1 MMQRSLILIT
11 LSTFANFASCQSLI
25 KGFEALE
32 IHNYFK
38 AKHVFE
44 KNLKRNPS
52 LAAFGLAE
60 IYARNNNPFYNIDSA
75 LSTIQKAY
83 ETFESTKPKKQKK
96 FAKFGFDLEHLN
108 ALRQNIFTLHFVKA
122 KSINTESAYQE
133 FIQLNTMAQEIERAV
148 FLRDSCAFFSA
159 LNDEKSDALQSFLDK
174 YPSSVFAERALNM
187 FYQLQYE
194 EQTDPNNQESFLAF
208 KENFPNNPYGTSAEI
223 KLFNFAK
230 ETNSIAAFLDFIKNN
245 PNSTYTKEAWRHIYR
260 LHINENG
267 MANLQTFK
275 KEHPGYP
282 FQKELD
288 KEIKLLQTQLFPFVQ
303 NNLWG
308 FIDHDGRVVI
318 EPKYAFADFFS
329 QGRALVLKNEK
340 YGFIDVLGNE
350 IIVPQFNDAYTF
362 KYNMCIVIT
371 NEKKTGLMD
380 LFGNWLVQPK
390 YDDIM
395 IINPNKVWLQ
405 SQQGYQL
412 FDVNKNII
420 HPTIFTE
427 ITEFHNNYCLVF
439 DQDKQMIIDLNGN
452 TSFATD
458 NALERFGDFFIL
470 DAQDSLAVIDET
482 GKVILPYHNYK
493 FGNHNTKGLT
503 PFVLNDKIGYINQDL
518 EIIIAPKFDV
528 FPNWKMFANFNNS
541 FAKAYNAKSK
551 KFGLINDAGQWSIQ
565 AKYNDISFFSDK
577 IAVLHKKWEFI
588 DKNEKKLN
596 LGSFDLAES
605 FINES
610 ALIYFGTRN
619 VWNLLSK
626 EGQTLLDTNILRINR
641 LDENI
646 LRWQDATGNL
656 WLGDAN
662 GTLLFSEACERID
675 KIEDNIVRLL
685 SQDTVYYYLIKENRI
700 IKLAEK

>member
-1 MMQRSLILIT
+1 MMKSTLILIM
-11 LSTFANFASCQSLI
+11 LSIFANFARCQSLI

-32 IHNYFK
+32 THNYFK
-38 AKHVFE
+38 AKRVFE
-44 KNLKRNPS
+44 KKLKRNPS

-75 LSTIQKAY
+75 LSTIQKA
-83 ETFESTKPKKQKK
+83 FESFETIKPKKQKK
-96 FAKFGFDLEHLN
+96 FAKFGFELDHLSD
-108 ALRQNIFTLHFVKA
+108 LRQDIFTLHFSKA
-122 KSINTESAYQE
+122 KSINTESAYHE
-133 FIQLNTMAQEIERAV
+133 FIQLNPMAQEIERAV
-148 FLRDSCAFFSA
+148 FFRDSCAFFNA
-159 LNDEKSDALQSFLDK
+159 LNDEKSATFDRFLDK
-174 YPSSVFAERALNM
+174 YPTSVFAERALDI
-187 FYQLQYE
+187 FYRLQYE

-208 KENFPNNPYGTSAEI
+208 KENFPDNPYGISAEI
-223 KLFNFAK
+223 QLFNFAK
-230 ETNSIAAFLDFIKNN
+230 ETNSIPAFQGFIKNN
-245 PNSTYTKEAWRHIYR
+245 PSSAYTSEAWRQIYR
-260 LHINENG
+260 LHVKDNG

-275 KEHPGYP
+275 NEYPGYP
-282 FQKELD
+282 FQEELD

-308 FIDHDGRVVI
+308 FIDQLGKIVI
-318 EPKYAFADFFS
+318 QPKYAFADFFS

-350 IIVPQFNDAYTF
+350 IIVPQFNDAYAF

-371 NEKKTGLMD
+371 SEKKTGLMD

-390 YDDIM
+390 YDDII

-412 FDVNKNII
+412 FDVNLNII
-420 HPTIFTE
+420 HPTFFTE
-427 ITEFHNNYCLVF
+427 ITDFHNNYCLVF

-452 TSFATD
+452 TSFTTD

-482 GKVILPYHNYK
+482 GKVILPYHNYE
-493 FGNHNTKGLT
+493 FGNYNTKGLT
-503 PFVLNDKIGYINQDL
+503 PFVLNDKIGYINQDI

-528 FPNWKMFANFNNS
+528 FPNWKMFAHFNNS

-551 KFGLINDAGQWSIQ
+551 KFGLINEAGQWSIQ
-565 AKYNDISFFSDK
+565 AKYNDLSFFSDK

-596 LGSFDLAES
+596 LGTFDLAES

-610 ALIYFGTRN
+610 ALIYFETGN

-626 EGQTLLDTNILRINR
+626 EGQPLLDTNVLRINR

-646 LRWQDATGNL
+646 IRWQDAIGNL

-662 GTLLFSEACERID
+662 GTLLFSENCERID
-675 KIEDNIVRLL
+675 KIEDHIVRLL
-685 SQDTVYYYLIKENRI
+685 SRDNVFYYLIKENRI